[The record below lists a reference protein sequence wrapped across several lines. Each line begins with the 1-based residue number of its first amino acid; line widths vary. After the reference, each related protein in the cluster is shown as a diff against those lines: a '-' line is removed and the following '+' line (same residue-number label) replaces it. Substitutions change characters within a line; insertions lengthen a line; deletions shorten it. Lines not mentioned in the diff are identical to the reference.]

1 MPEMKK
7 NSLQQ
12 PDATRN
18 ALVVKQ
24 QRRLYGGKDQRDLRF
39 SVMLCTSIVYKLG
52 SLDFN
57 PAMNTTVEM
66 QNA

>member
-1 MPEMKK
+1 MLLESISKFSFGRKCGCYLMPEMKK

-24 QRRLYGGKDQRDLRF
+24 QRRLYGGKD
-39 SVMLCTSIVYKLG
+39 
-52 SLDFN
+52 
-57 PAMNTTVEM
+57 P
-66 QNA
+66 